1 MGNKSYSFNY
11 GHHFD
16 FCAIQSKVRGFR
28 LVHLWRKQQSKIC
41 FFFKLAKK
49 QNKNCFELLYKI
61 IIGGKHAKQTNN
73 QMAAHSNAEMPDPTR
88 QSTNILYITRRR
100 STSRSV
106 NTTCNREDS
115 NLNILKN
122 RT

>member
-1 MGNKSYSFNY
+1 MGMDIILIFVPFRVKSGVLDWSTFGANSNRKFASFLNLQKNRTKTVLNY
-11 GHHFD
+11 YIKSLS
-16 FCAIQSKVRGFR
+16 A
-28 LVHLWRKQQSKIC
+28 
-41 FFFKLAKK
+41 
-49 QNKNCFELLYKI
+49 LY
-61 IIGGKHAKQTNN
+61 AKQTETK
-73 QMAAHSNAEMPDPTR
+73 MAAHSNAEMPEPTR
-88 QSTNILYITRRR
+88 QSTSILYITRRR